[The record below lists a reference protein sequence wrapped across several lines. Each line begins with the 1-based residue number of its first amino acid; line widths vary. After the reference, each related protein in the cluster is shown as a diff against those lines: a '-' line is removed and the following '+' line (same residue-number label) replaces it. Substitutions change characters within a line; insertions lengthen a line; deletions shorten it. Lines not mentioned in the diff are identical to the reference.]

1 MLKLR
6 NQYFIL
12 RHGQTIFQTKKK
24 GFIYPWPEK
33 NPICLTE
40 KGEEQIKLAA
50 QKIKKEKIEAI
61 YSSDIPRT
69 RQTAKVVAKELGL
82 KINFDKRLRDI
93 NLGIYRGKT
102 IKEFRHDFPCY
113 LTGFCQRAKRG
124 ESWNDVKKRLMVFIK
139 EIDKKY
145 RNKNI
150 LIISHG
156 DPLWLFEGVVKN
168 WSIDK
173 LLKIR
178 ETNYIKT
185 GEFKKFL
192 NNFHGFSKN

>member
-1 MLKLR
+1 MKLK
-6 NQYFIL
+6 NKYFIL

-69 RQTAKVVAKELGL
+69 RQTAKIAEKELGL

-102 IKEFRHDFPCY
+102 KEEFYRDFPRKRFY
-113 LTGFCQRAKRG
+113 QRIKGG
-124 ESWNDVKKRLMVFIK
+124 ESWNDVKKRLMIFVK

-156 DPLWLFEGVVKN
+156 DPLWIFEGVVKN

-185 GEFKKFL
+185 GEFKKL
-192 NNFHGFSKN
+192 